1 MNMTI
6 YVLHCFLGTNPEG
19 KPVYLRDIWP
29 TREEIQV
36 EPPFLINFQKIDD
49 TANTLDRKSVV

>member
-1 MNMTI
+1 MTI
-6 YVLHCFLGTNPEG
+6 YVLNCLPGMNPEG

-36 EPPFLINFQKIDD
+36 QAPLLINFQKIDD
-49 TANTLDRKSVV
+49 AANTL

>member
-49 TANTLDRKSVV
+49 TANTL

>member
-6 YVLHCFLGTNPEG
+6 YVHVLHCLPGMNPEG

-36 EPPFLINFQKIDD
+36 QPPFLINFQKIDD
-49 TANTLDRKSVV
+49 AANTL